1 VQKVGR
7 SVSGLKVGDRVFV
20 TGTFGNSGSYAQ
32 YVVSDDTY
40 VFPLH
45 ERLSFAQVPY
55 SGNVHFVYGSI
66 ALK

>member
-1 VQKVGR
+1 MYRYHLADAAGFVQKVGR

-45 ERLSFAQVPY
+45 ERLSFAQEQ
-55 SGNVHFVYGSI
+55 
-66 ALK
+66 